1 VFKFI
6 KKINNRNIVIF
17 SNLLN
22 LIDNKTKINAT
33 IKEFDKIVKILIKN
47 NNTIVLPTYNLNF
60 PKLKL
65 TGYSEKFITTGILT
79 KHILKSHKFKRTEK
93 PMYNYAVI
101 GPNLKTIISLAQST
115 AWGEDSVI
123 GYLSNDKNT
132 LGIGVDTDLL
142 SFTWVSI
149 HCCEEKLKVPY
160 RFWKI
165 FKGKNIDSGENV
177 YEKMYVRYQNK
188 KNMINLSQKIV
199 LNKLV
204 KDKKLFTKKGLHVKY
219 SIINLN
225 DYFLANLKH
234 LNRIIK

>member
-6 KKINNRNIVIF
+6 KKLNNCNIIIF
-17 SNLLN
+17 SDLLD
-22 LIDNKTKINAT
+22 LICNKKKFGST
-33 IKEFDKIVKILIKN
+33 IKEVEKIVKILIKN
-47 NNTIVLPTYNLNF
+47 DNTIVLPTYNFKF

-65 TGYSEKFITTGILT
+65 TGYSEKFITTGVLI
-79 KHILKSHKFKRTEK
+79 KYILKKFKFKRTVR
-93 PMYNYAVI
+93 PMYNYAVL
-101 GPNLKTIISLAQST
+101 GPNTKKIIDLKQST

-132 LGIGVDTDLL
+132 LGLGVNTDLL

-165 FKGKNIDSGENV
+165 FKGKNISNGKKV
-177 YEKMYVRYQNK
+177 YEKMFVRQLK
-188 KNMINLSQKIV
+188 KNTINLKQKKI

-204 KDKKLFTKKGLHVKY
+204 KNGKLFKKKGTHGKY
-219 SIINLN
+219 SIVYLK
-225 DYFLANLKH
+225 DYYLENLKF
-234 LNRIIK
+234 LPKIIK